1 MNKRILFNLLFI
13 LSLFWF
19 VLWVWSIAFNNRP
32 WLSGLGLVAFVVT
45 GLFLGII
52 YFFTFNEWHER
63 IKAETKTWKT
73 ILSYVALVLVVVYIT
88 HLMLL
93 GVVWVGNWM
102 GNLYGTAF
110 WLFFGFVLGAFG
122 LYSKD
127 RLFHR
132 VKELF
137 I

>member
-1 MNKRILFNLLFI
+1 MNKRIFFNLLFI

-19 VLWVWSIAFNNRP
+19 VLWVWAVAFNAKP
-32 WLSGLGLVAFVVT
+32 WLHAFGLVAFVVT

-63 IKAETKTWKT
+63 IKVETKTWKK

-93 GVVWVGNWM
+93 GVIRVGNWM

-110 WLFFGFVLGAFG
+110 WIFFGFVLGAFG
-122 LYSKD
+122 FYSKD
-127 RLFHR
+127 RLLRR